1 MSVYTQLTNE
11 QFSTFCQSFG
21 VSFARAIPITQ
32 GIKNSNWFIQTTDDS
47 DGEHSY
53 VFTLFEERPATDI
66 EKMAVILNQ
75 LVGKLPVAAPLAL
88 LNAAD
93 ANVNDANVNDASDD
107 QRYVIHYQNKAITLV
122 PCLAGEHPK
131 QTTQAMCHE
140 IGAALALLHET
151 LQALQPSEDY
161 GVALYPWAQV
171 RDREIQFMPGDE
183 AKLMR
188 DIWQSYTDLPLATLP
203 KGLCHLDMFADNT
216 LWDLPASNGPQANAK
231 LTGLLDFTEVSV
243 DHYVMDI
250 AITINDFCT
259 TWGDAEQGESVNFDR
274 SKMKAFL
281 DGYQSKRMLASDEQR
296 ALPVML
302 AKAAVIFWL
311 LRLNVI
317 HYNRTEGRTGDNIMV
332 KNPDLMKRLAAYHW
346 SHVEKAQDTVYVLEH
361 AVYKDDSRAND
372 VEDFKII
379 GVFTT
384 EQQAQAAIKQLQ
396 AQPGFKD
403 YPNGFHID
411 SYPLDQINWSTGFGG

>member
-1 MSVYTQLTNE
+1 MSVYTQLTDD
-11 QFSTFCQSFG
+11 QFASFCKRFG

-32 GIKNSNWFIQTTDDS
+32 GIKNSNWFIQTTADS
-47 DGEHSY
+47 AGEYSF
-53 VFTLFEERPATDI
+53 VFTLFEERPPADI

-75 LVGKLPVAAPLAL
+75 LTGKLPVAAPLAL
-88 LNAAD
+88 VD
-93 ANVNDANVNDASDD
+93 DTVTASGD
-107 QRYVIHYQNKAITLV
+107 QGKSYVIHYDDKAITLV
-122 PCLAGEHPK
+122 PCLAGEHPT
-131 QTTQAMCHE
+131 QITQAMCQQM
-140 IGAALALLHET
+140 GASLAVLHES
-151 LQALQPSEDY
+151 LQALTPSEDY
-161 GVALYPWAQV
+161 GVALYPWDQV
-171 RDREIQFMPGDE
+171 RDREIQFMPSDE

-188 DIWQSYTDLPLATLP
+188 DIWQAYDQLPQDTLP

-216 LWDLPASNGPQANAK
+216 LWDLTHDHET

-259 TWGDAEQGESVNFDR
+259 TWGGAEQGESVDFDR
-274 SKMKAFL
+274 SKMSAFL
-281 DGYQSKRMLASDEQR
+281 QGYESKRTLSLDEKQ

-346 SHVEKAQDTVYVLEH
+346 TQVEKAQDNSVFAVL
-361 AVYKDDSRAND
+361 DDQSAD
-372 VEDFKII
+372 QPIK
-379 GVFTT
+379 GVFRTHADAK
-384 EQQAQAAIKQLQ
+384 QACASLTHNQNLSIKE
-396 AQPGFKD
+396 
-403 YPNGFHID
+403 YR
-411 SYPLDQINWSTGFGG
+411 LDQLL

>member
-1 MSVYTQLTNE
+1 MSVYTQLTDD
-11 QFSTFCQSFG
+11 QFATFCQRFG

-32 GIKNSNWFIQTTDDS
+32 GIKNSNWFIQTTDDVE
-47 DGEHSY
+47 GEHSY
-53 VFTLFEERPATDI
+53 VFTLFEERPPKDI

-75 LVGKLPVAAPLAL
+75 LNGKLPVAAPLSLVDSAEKC
-88 LNAAD
+88 
-93 ANVNDANVNDASDD
+93 
-107 QRYVIHYQNKAITLV
+107 YVIRYDDKAITVV
-122 PCLAGEHPK
+122 PCLSGAHPQ

-140 IGAALALLHET
+140 IGASLAVLHET
-151 LQALQPSEDY
+151 LQQLQPAEQY
-161 GVALYPWAQV
+161 GVPLYPWNEV
-171 RDREIQFMPGDE
+171 RDRERQFMPSDE
-183 AKLMR
+183 AKLMS

-216 LWDLPASNGPQANAK
+216 LWDLQKGEER

-243 DHYVMDI
+243 EHYVMDI

-259 TWGDAEQGESVNFDR
+259 TWGMAEQGESVNFDR
-274 SKMKAFL
+274 SKMAAFL
-281 DGYQSKRMLASDEQR
+281 QGYESKRALGEDEKR

-346 SHVEKAQDTVYVLEH
+346 SHVEKAQNTVFVLLDNNLASQKENQI
-361 AVYKDDSRAND
+361 AGIFSNITQAEEARNKLSNSS
-372 VEDFKII
+372 DFII
-379 GVFTT
+379 KEYT
-384 EQQAQAAIKQLQ
+384 
-396 AQPGFKD
+396 
-403 YPNGFHID
+403 
-411 SYPLDQINWSTGFGG
+411 LDQLV

>member
-1 MSVYTQLTNE
+1 MSVYTQLTDD
-11 QFSTFCQSFG
+11 QFATFCQRFG

-32 GIKNSNWFIQTTDDS
+32 GIKNSNWFIQTTDDV
-47 DGEHSY
+47 DGAHSY
-53 VFTLFEERPATDI
+53 VFTLFEERPPEDI

-75 LVGKLPVAAPLAL
+75 LDGKLPVAAPLSLVDSAEKC
-88 LNAAD
+88 
-93 ANVNDANVNDASDD
+93 
-107 QRYVIHYQNKAITLV
+107 YVIRYDNKAITLV
-122 PCLAGEHPK
+122 PCLAGLHPQ

-151 LQALQPSEDY
+151 LQALQPSEQY
-161 GVALYPWAQV
+161 GVPLYPWSDV
-171 RDREIQFMPGDE
+171 RDRESQFMPSDE
-183 AKLMR
+183 AKLMS

-216 LWDLPASNGPQANAK
+216 LWDLSLTNSQK
-231 LTGLLDFTEVSV
+231 DEERLTGLLDFTEVSV
-243 DHYVMDI
+243 EHYVMDI

-274 SKMKAFL
+274 SKMAAFL
-281 DGYQSKRMLASDEQR
+281 QGYESKRPLGDDEKR

-346 SHVEKAQDTVYVLEH
+346 SHVVKAQNTVFVLLDNQS
-361 AVYKDDSRAND
+361 AAQKNTQ
-372 VEDFKII
+372 II
-379 GVFTT
+379 GIFSTIT
-384 EQQAQAAIKQLQ
+384 QAEQARDKLSNSSDFAIKE
-396 AQPGFKD
+396 
-403 YPNGFHID
+403 YT
-411 SYPLDQINWSTGFGG
+411 LDQLV

>member
-1 MSVYTQLTNE
+1 MSVYTQLTDD
-11 QFSTFCQSFG
+11 QFADFCHRFG

-32 GIKNSNWFIQTTDDS
+32 GIKNSNWFIQTTDDV
-47 DGEHSY
+47 DGAHSY
-53 VFTLFEERPATDI
+53 VFTLFEERPPEDI

-75 LVGKLPVAAPLAL
+75 LDGKLPVAAPLSL
-88 LNAAD
+88 VD
-93 ANVNDANVNDASDD
+93 SEEKC
-107 QRYVIHYQNKAITLV
+107 YVIQYDNKAITLV
-122 PCLAGEHPK
+122 PCLAGSHPQ

-140 IGAALALLHET
+140 IGAALAMLHET
-151 LQALQPSEDY
+151 LQALQPAEEY
-161 GVALYPWAQV
+161 GVPLYPWSEV
-171 RDREIQFMPGDE
+171 RDRERQFMPADE
-183 AKLMR
+183 AKLMS
-188 DIWQSYTDLPLATLP
+188 DIWQSYTDLPLASLP

-216 LWDLPASNGPQANAK
+216 LWNLQVGEER

-243 DHYVMDI
+243 EHYVMDI

-259 TWGDAEQGESVNFDR
+259 TWGMAEQGESVNFDR
-274 SKMKAFL
+274 SKMAAFL
-281 DGYQSKRMLASDEQR
+281 QGYESKRILGEDEKR

-346 SHVEKAQDTVYVLEH
+346 SHVEKVQNTVFVLEH
-361 AVYKDDSRAND
+361 ARYKDDNKNND
-372 VEDFKII
+372 VEDFKLI
-379 GVFTT
+379 GVFSA
-384 EQQAQAAIKQLQ
+384 EAEAQAAIEQLKSQ
-396 AQPGFKD
+396 SGFKD

-411 SYPLDQINWSTGFGG
+411 AYPLNQINWSQGFGC

>member
-1 MSVYTQLTNE
+1 MSVYTQLTTE
-11 QFSTFCQSFG
+11 QFATFCQNFG

-32 GIKNSNWFIQTTDDS
+32 GIKNSNWFIQTNDDN

-53 VFTLFEERPATDI
+53 VFTLFEERPPSDI

-88 LNAAD
+88 IK
-93 ANVNDANVNDASDD
+93 NDSESKS
-107 QRYVIHYQNKAITLV
+107 YVIHYDNKAITLV
-122 PCLAGEHPK
+122 PCLAGAHPK

-151 LQALQPSEDY
+151 LQALTPAEDY
-161 GVALYPWAQV
+161 GVALYPWSQV

-183 AKLMR
+183 AKLMA
-188 DIWQSYTDLPLATLP
+188 DIWQSYRDLPLDTLP

-216 LWDLPASNGPQANAK
+216 LWDLPSSNGQQANAK

-259 TWGDAEQGESVNFDR
+259 TWGDAEQGETVNFDR
-274 SKMKAFL
+274 RKMSAFL
-281 DGYQSKRMLASDEQR
+281 KGYESKRVFNAAEKQ

-332 KNPDLMKRLAAYHW
+332 KNPDLMKRLAAYHF
-346 SHVEKAQDTVYVLEH
+346 SHVEKTKDCVYV
-361 AVYKDDSRAND
+361 VIDSEQDN
-372 VEDFKII
+372 KIK
-379 GVFTT
+379 GVFNTAIQA
-384 EQQAQAAIKQLQ
+384 EQVRDRLNNSLNAEAVHTVVVKEYTMNQLV
-396 AQPGFKD
+396 
-403 YPNGFHID
+403 
-411 SYPLDQINWSTGFGG
+411 

>member
-1 MSVYTQLTNE
+1 MSVYTQLTDD
-11 QFSTFCQSFG
+11 QFADFCHRFG

-32 GIKNSNWFIQTTDDS
+32 GIKNSNWFIQTTDDV
-47 DGEHSY
+47 DGAHSY
-53 VFTLFEERPATDI
+53 VFTLFEERPPEDI

-75 LVGKLPVAAPLAL
+75 LDGKLPVAAPIAL
-88 LNAAD
+88 VDSAEK
-93 ANVNDANVNDASDD
+93 S
-107 QRYVIHYQNKAITLV
+107 YVIRYDNKAITLV
-122 PCLAGEHPK
+122 RCLAGSHPE

-140 IGAALALLHET
+140 IGAALAMLHET
-151 LQALQPSEDY
+151 LQALQPAEEY
-161 GVALYPWAQV
+161 GVPLYPWSEV
-171 RDREIQFMPGDE
+171 RDREMQFMPGDE
-183 AKLMR
+183 AKLMS

-216 LWDLPASNGPQANAK
+216 LWDLQKGEER

-243 DHYVMDI
+243 EHYVMDI

-259 TWGDAEQGESVNFDR
+259 TWGMAEQGESVNFDR
-274 SKMKAFL
+274 SKMAAFL
-281 DGYQSKRMLASDEQR
+281 QGYESKRPLSDDEKR

-346 SHVEKAQDTVYVLEH
+346 AHVEKAQSTVFVLLDNEL
-361 AVYKDDSRAND
+361 ASQIV
-372 VEDFKII
+372 
-379 GVFTT
+379 GVFSNITQA
-384 EQQAQAAIKQLQ
+384 EQARDKLSNNSHLVIKE
-396 AQPGFKD
+396 
-403 YPNGFHID
+403 YT
-411 SYPLDQINWSTGFGG
+411 LDQ

>member
-1 MSVYTQLTNE
+1 MSVYTQLTTE
-11 QFSTFCQSFG
+11 QFATFCQNFG

-32 GIKNSNWFIQTTDDS
+32 GIKNSNWFIQTTDDN

-53 VFTLFEERPATDI
+53 VFTLFEERPPSDI

-88 LNAAD
+88 IK
-93 ANVNDANVNDASDD
+93 NDSESKS
-107 QRYVIHYQNKAITLV
+107 YVIHYDNKAITLV
-122 PCLAGEHPK
+122 PCLAGAHPK

-151 LQALQPSEDY
+151 LQALTPAEDY
-161 GVALYPWAQV
+161 GVALYPWSQV

-183 AKLMR
+183 AKLMA
-188 DIWQSYTDLPLATLP
+188 DIWQSYRDLPLDTLP

-216 LWDLPASNGPQANAK
+216 LWDLPSSNGQQANAK

-259 TWGDAEQGESVNFDR
+259 TWGDAEQGETVNFDR
-274 SKMKAFL
+274 RKMSAFL
-281 DGYQSKRMLASDEQR
+281 KGYESKRVLNAAEKQ

-332 KNPDLMKRLAAYHW
+332 KNPDLMKRLAAYHF
-346 SHVEKAQDTVYVLEH
+346 SHIEKIKDCVYV
-361 AVYKDDSRAND
+361 VIDSEQDN
-372 VEDFKII
+372 KIK
-379 GVFTT
+379 GVFNTAIQA
-384 EQQAQAAIKQLQ
+384 EQVRDRLNNSLNAEAVHTVVVKEYTMNQLV
-396 AQPGFKD
+396 
-403 YPNGFHID
+403 
-411 SYPLDQINWSTGFGG
+411 

>member
-1 MSVYTQLTNE
+1 MSVYTQLTDD
-11 QFSTFCQSFG
+11 QFADFCHRFG

-32 GIKNSNWFIQTTDDS
+32 GIKNSNWFIQTTDDV
-47 DGEHSY
+47 DGAHSY
-53 VFTLFEERPATDI
+53 VFTLFEERPPEDI

-75 LVGKLPVAAPLAL
+75 LDGKLPVAAPLAL
-88 LNAAD
+88 LDLGAD
-93 ANVNDANVNDASDD
+93 SAEKC
-107 QRYVIHYQNKAITLV
+107 YVIRYDNKAITLV
-122 PCLAGEHPK
+122 PCLAGSHPQ

-140 IGAALALLHET
+140 IGAALAMLHET
-151 LQALQPSEDY
+151 LQALQPAEEY
-161 GVALYPWAQV
+161 GVPLYPWSEV
-171 RDREIQFMPGDE
+171 RDREMQFMPADE
-183 AKLMR
+183 AKLMS
-188 DIWQSYTDLPLATLP
+188 DIWQSYTDLPLASLP

-216 LWDLPASNGPQANAK
+216 LWNLSLNNSQKGEAR

-243 DHYVMDI
+243 EHYVMDI

-274 SKMKAFL
+274 SKMAAFL
-281 DGYQSKRMLASDEQR
+281 QGYESKRMLGEDEKR

-346 SHVEKAQDTVYVLEH
+346 SHVEKAQSTVFVLEH
-361 AVYKDDSRAND
+361 ARYKDDDKNND
-372 VEDFKII
+372 VEDFKLI
-379 GVFTT
+379 GVFAT
-384 EQQAQAAIKQLQ
+384 EQQAQAAIEQLKSQ
-396 AQPGFKD
+396 SGFKD

-411 SYPLDQINWSTGFGG
+411 AYPLNQINWSQGFGC

>member
-1 MSVYTQLTNE
+1 MSVYTQLTND
-11 QFSTFCQSFG
+11 QFAAFCQRFG

-32 GIKNSNWFIQTTDDS
+32 GIKNSNWFIQTTDDV
-47 DGEHSY
+47 DGAHSY
-53 VFTLFEERPATDI
+53 VFTLFEERPPEDI

-75 LVGKLPVAAPLAL
+75 LDGKLPVAAPLSL
-88 LNAAD
+88 VD
-93 ANVNDANVNDASDD
+93 SEEKC
-107 QRYVIHYQNKAITLV
+107 YVIQYDNKAITLV
-122 PCLAGEHPK
+122 PCLAGVHPQ

-140 IGAALALLHET
+140 IGAALAMLHET
-151 LQALQPSEDY
+151 LQALQPAEEY
-161 GVALYPWAQV
+161 GVPLYPWSEV
-171 RDREIQFMPGDE
+171 RDREMQFMPGDE
-183 AKLMR
+183 AKLMS

-216 LWDLPASNGPQANAK
+216 LWNLSLNNSQKGEER

-243 DHYVMDI
+243 EHYVMDI

-274 SKMKAFL
+274 NKMAAFL
-281 DGYQSKRMLASDEQR
+281 QGYESKRPLGNDEKR
-296 ALPVML
+296 ALSVML

-346 SHVEKAQDTVYVLEH
+346 AHVEKPQNNTVFVLLGNK
-361 AVYKDDSRAND
+361 VDNQ
-372 VEDFKII
+372 VV
-379 GVFTT
+379 GVFSSITQA
-384 EQQAQAAIKQLQ
+384 EQAREKLSNSSEFAVKE
-396 AQPGFKD
+396 
-403 YPNGFHID
+403 YT
-411 SYPLDQINWSTGFGG
+411 LDQLS

>member
-11 QFSTFCQSFG
+11 QFTTFCQNFG

-32 GIKNSNWFIQTTDDS
+32 GIKNSNWFIQTTDDA
-47 DGEHSY
+47 DDEHSY
-53 VFTLFEERPATDI
+53 VFTLFEERPPSDI

-88 LNAAD
+88 M
-93 ANVNDANVNDASDD
+93 NDDGREKS
-107 QRYVIHYQNKAITLV
+107 YVIHYEGKAITLV

-161 GVALYPWAQV
+161 GVALYPWNEV

-183 AKLMR
+183 AKLMA
-188 DIWQSYTDLPLATLP
+188 DIWHSYTDLPLTTLP

-216 LWDLPASNGPQANAK
+216 LWNLETSDGQQGHAE

-259 TWGDAEQGESVNFDR
+259 TWGAAEQGESVDFDR
-274 SKMKAFL
+274 RKMSSFL
-281 DGYQSKRMLASDEQR
+281 EGYESKRKLSNDEQR

-332 KNPDLMKRLAAYHW
+332 KKPDLMKRLAAYHW
-346 SHVEKAQDTVYVLEH
+346 SHVEKAQSTVFVLEH
-361 AVYKDDSRAND
+361 ARYKDDDSAND
-372 VEDFKII
+372 IEDFKLI
-379 GVFTT
+379 GVFTS
-384 EQQAQAAIKQLQ
+384 EQQAQAAIEQLKS
-396 AQPGFKD
+396 QPGFID

-411 SYPLDQINWSTGFGG
+411 AYPLGQINWSQGFMSY

>member
-1 MSVYTQLTNE
+1 MSVYTQLTND
-11 QFSTFCQSFG
+11 QFAAFCQRFG

-32 GIKNSNWFIQTTDDS
+32 GIKNSNWFIQTTDDV
-47 DGEHSY
+47 DGAHSY
-53 VFTLFEERPATDI
+53 VFTLFEERPPEDI

-75 LVGKLPVAAPLAL
+75 LDGKLPVAAPLSL
-88 LNAAD
+88 VD
-93 ANVNDANVNDASDD
+93 SEEK
-107 QRYVIHYQNKAITLV
+107 RYVIHYDDKAITLV
-122 PCLAGEHPK
+122 PCLSGAHPQ

-140 IGAALALLHET
+140 IGAALAMLHET
-151 LQALQPSEDY
+151 LQALQPAEEY
-161 GVALYPWAQV
+161 GVPLYPWSEV
-171 RDREIQFMPGDE
+171 RDREMQFMPGDE
-183 AKLMR
+183 AKLMS

-216 LWDLPASNGPQANAK
+216 LWNLSLNNSQKGEEC

-243 DHYVMDI
+243 EHYVMDI

-274 SKMKAFL
+274 NKMAAFL
-281 DGYQSKRMLASDEQR
+281 QGYESKRPLGNDEKR
-296 ALPVML
+296 ALSVML

-346 SHVEKAQDTVYVLEH
+346 AHVEKPQNNTVFVLLGNK
-361 AVYKDDSRAND
+361 VDNQ
-372 VEDFKII
+372 VV
-379 GVFTT
+379 GVFSNITQA
-384 EQQAQAAIKQLQ
+384 EQAREKLSNSSEFAIKE
-396 AQPGFKD
+396 
-403 YPNGFHID
+403 YT
-411 SYPLDQINWSTGFGG
+411 LDQLS

>member
-1 MSVYTQLTNE
+1 MSVYTQLTTE
-11 QFSTFCQSFG
+11 QFATFCQNFG

-32 GIKNSNWFIQTTDDS
+32 GIKNSNWFIQTTDDN

-53 VFTLFEERPATDI
+53 VFTLFEERPPSDI

-88 LNAAD
+88 IK
-93 ANVNDANVNDASDD
+93 NDSESKS
-107 QRYVIHYQNKAITLV
+107 YVIHYDNKAITLV
-122 PCLAGEHPK
+122 PCLAGAHPK

-151 LQALQPSEDY
+151 LQALTPAEDY
-161 GVALYPWAQV
+161 GVALYPWSQV

-183 AKLMR
+183 AKLMA
-188 DIWQSYTDLPLATLP
+188 DIWQSYRDLPLDTLP

-216 LWDLPASNGPQANAK
+216 LWDLPSSNGQQANAK

-259 TWGDAEQGESVNFDR
+259 TWGDAEQGETVNFDR
-274 SKMKAFL
+274 RKMSAFL
-281 DGYQSKRMLASDEQR
+281 KGYESKHVLNAAEKQ

-332 KNPDLMKRLAAYHW
+332 KNPDLMKRLAAYHF
-346 SHVEKAQDTVYVLEH
+346 SHIEKIKDCVYV
-361 AVYKDDSRAND
+361 VIDSEQDN
-372 VEDFKII
+372 KIK
-379 GVFTT
+379 GVFNTAIQA
-384 EQQAQAAIKQLQ
+384 EQVRDRLNNSLNAEAVHTVVVKEYTMNQLV
-396 AQPGFKD
+396 
-403 YPNGFHID
+403 
-411 SYPLDQINWSTGFGG
+411 